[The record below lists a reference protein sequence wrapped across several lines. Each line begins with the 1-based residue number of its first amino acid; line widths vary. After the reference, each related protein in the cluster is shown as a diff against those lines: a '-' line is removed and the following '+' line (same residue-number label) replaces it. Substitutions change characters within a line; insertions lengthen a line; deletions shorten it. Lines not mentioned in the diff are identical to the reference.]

1 MAFYLSGIDYDM
13 VLGSQKQTNNRSF
26 YAICYLILIGNIRKD
41 RLDYLMGIYY
51 TRSRIFILLQDFKNN
66 KTRVIK
72 MGKLMEIIKKISGKE
87 EEEYI
92 PKVVVD
98 KRLDGLRRLK
108 QVQDNETEKEQ
119 LIIKIADF
127 NRARTAKHLF
137 GIKDKKELLE
147 KKRNILSKI
156 EENKINIMKEKKV
169 NILKE
174 KKSILSGSLLDNR
187 KEEFKKKEVNIL
199 TNHSSFLK

>member
-1 MAFYLSGIDYDM
+1 
-13 VLGSQKQTNNRSF
+13 
-26 YAICYLILIGNIRKD
+26 
-41 RLDYLMGIYY
+41 
-51 TRSRIFILLQDFKNN
+51 
-66 KTRVIK
+66 